1 MASRTTPGP
10 KRILVANRGEIALR
24 VIRAVREMGHIPL
37 SIYSKADR
45 LSLHVSRADAAY
57 CVGEGPSIHSYLDIN
72 SVMAAAKAMRADA
85 IHPGYGFL
93 SEKAD
98 FAKAVE
104 DAGMVFIGPSAKAI
118 STMGDKVMARVTMEK
133 SGLPLV
139 PGTKDGMTDEK
150 EAFEHAKRI
159 GFPLMIKALAGGGG
173 RGMRLVQAENE
184 FLNLFQRAYSE
195 ASKAFGDGR
204 LYLERYVTSPHHIE
218 VQIIA
223 DKHGNVCH
231 LFERECSVQRR
242 HQKVIEESPSPFVT
256 EETRKRICDAAV
268 RAVREIGYYNA
279 GTIEFLMDD
288 HQNFYFMEMNTRLQ
302 VEHPVTEWVTGI
314 DLVKEQ
320 IRVAFGEKL
329 SFTQEQVERRGH
341 AIEFRINAED
351 PEKFLP
357 QAGRVTGVAFPTG
370 IGVRVDSHLY
380 RGYEIPVFY
389 DSMVAKVSVW
399 GKDRTEAIN
408 RGKAALQDTHVNG
421 VKTNV
426 PLHLQ
431 LLDNAKFLEG
441 NYTTRLI
448 GEDFHYKERRVA
460 PDQLRMA
467 MIAAAVSAY
476 SKEYKGKGDG
486 EGEGEGSRWKAI
498 GREEG
503 LR

>member
-1 MASRTTPGP
+1 MTP
-10 KRILVANRGEIALR
+10 KRILIANRGEIALR
-24 VIRAVREMGHIPL
+24 VNRACREMGHSPL
-37 SIYSKADR
+37 AIFSKADR
-45 LSLHVSRADAAY
+45 LSLHVSRADGAY
-57 CVGEGPSIHSYLDIN
+57 CVGEGPSVHSYLDIDA
-72 SVMAAAKAMRADA
+72 VMKAAKALKADA

-98 FAKAVE
+98 FAEAVTR
-104 DAGMVFIGPSAKAI
+104 AGLVFIGPSPKAI

-150 EAFEHAKRI
+150 EAFAQAKKI

-173 RGMRLVQAENE
+173 RGMRLVNNE
-184 FLNLFQRAYSE
+184 GEFINLFQRAFSE

-204 LYLERYVTSPHHIE
+204 LYLERYVSSPHHIE
-218 VQIIA
+218 VQVIA
-223 DKHGNVCH
+223 DTHGNVCH

-242 HQKVIEESPSPFVT
+242 HQKVIEECLSPFVK
-256 EETRKRICDAAV
+256 ESTRIKICEAAV
-268 RAVREIGYYNA
+268 RAVRELGYFNA

-288 HQNFYFMEMNTRLQ
+288 NQNFYFMEMNTRLQ
-302 VEHPVTEWVTGI
+302 VEHPVTEWVTGQ

-329 SFTQEQVERRGH
+329 SFKQEEIERRGH

-357 QAGRVTGVAFPTG
+357 QAGRVTGVHFPSG
-370 IGVRVDSHLY
+370 VGVRVDSHIY

-389 DSMVAKVSVW
+389 DSMIAKISVW
-399 GKDRTEAIN
+399 GRSRPEAIA
-408 RGKAALQDTHVNG
+408 RGKAALRDAVLNG
-421 VKTNV
+421 IKTNV

-431 LLDNAKFLEG
+431 ILENEKFLSG

-448 GEDFHYKERRVA
+448 GEDFHYKERSVSDREI
-460 PDQLRMA
+460 RMA
-467 MIAAAVSAY
+467 MTAAAVAAY
-476 SKEYKGKGDG
+476 SKEYKGIGTTD
-486 EGEGEGSRWKAI
+486 EPSRWKGI
-498 GREEG
+498 GREEA